1 MSRGIPVK
9 WGAST
14 GKLKSLRSLR
24 ALLLLS
30 LVVSSVLLPTLRA
43 PVQVPPEVAKYLKSG
58 ESVVSV
64 EELSF
69 VDTPEFNLTAYKLSS
84 GAVLIFSKK
93 YNTTVLGDEWI
104 RIPGG
109 DQLASQFYTAY
120 YFSRERRVDFTM
132 PIDYNWYRGVDL
144 YNDYA
149 TRRLIQIGAVM
160 LAVGIISVIVTG
172 GASVWFLIGYAAGV
186 ASTLNT
192 FIKENLGLR
201 LTNAPRAYL
210 ALVMLKPKSPDDMKS
225 VYETLDNLEKLD
237 REGAGYL
244 KTIANV
250 TSIISMS
257 GSFAQW
263 GSVATLMFASKA
275 GVLES
280 AAKAIGEEKVAKFIA
295 FYVTGNKDAAKGFLQ
310 ALEKWGSSTD
320 LYEKLDA
327 IRNIENILEGLIVK
341 SAVSAGL
348 SYLGKYLALEAQ
360 KTQDGLMGFFGL
372 HCLLLGDLHAGLDAF
387 GHKLRSGIVAPTVDN
402 VLTFYNYKIVY
413 YDLRD
418 ELFEGL
424 EKYDLGDVFDTGV
437 LSFFIC
443 IPCIA
448 GSVTDRGT
456 ILSKIQETWKELIS
470 REKYKSG
477 EVAKEAITILGE
489 ATDAFERFRNDMA
502 SRRRAPGPTLGLD
515 LVLVMDVS
523 GSMADLFRGQRKIDA
538 AIRAASDFTKL
549 VSPYDRV
556 ALVKFSSQAS
566 IVKELTHNKSDIIS
580 ALYSLTPGGMT
591 ALGDGLWLALD
602 VLEKRSEARP
612 AAVILLTDG
621 MHNAG
626 THTPS
631 ESAERARRMGVRV
644 FTLGFGE
651 KNDIDENT
659 LKSIASATGG
669 LYYYAPSPDDLR
681 RIYAMLSGTVS
692 GHITVETL
700 TGILKQGE
708 VREIPVSVAV
718 NEGYFSIRVSYSGS
732 TLELAA
738 RTPSGVDLDLTS
750 SNVIYYREKGV
761 TQLSVYNPEP
771 GQWKVVIKVV
781 EAAPQGVEYSAVLL
795 KPSFTAELTRSLVY
809 VPAGLVNETKI
820 IVKALRDLPYI
831 KAQLPSTLSGFAT
844 IEPSQYTGVKAG
856 GVYEFTVKF
865 SAPPTDVSDAISI
878 QALDSLAW
886 LKVQVRVS
894 GSLTIAISPPPSEVR
909 EGKLILAKLWVIDER
924 GFDVPG
930 ASLKAASR
938 GVTLPLAVKE
948 GTYILNATGLK
959 PGRHTIEI
967 EASKQGYRS
976 ATATIFVHILLKGDI
991 NKDDVVD
998 YHDVA
1003 VLVASYGATGNLDT
1017 DLNEDGV
1024 TDYKDLAIAIYNY
1037 GRKARVAETDPL
1049 ESYTSFSLK
1058 FSLLAG
1064 L

>member
-120 YFSRERRVDFTM
+120 YFSRERLVDFTM

-172 GASVWFLIGYAAGV
+172 GASVWFLVGYAAGV

-210 ALVMLKPKSPDDMKS
+210 ALVTLKPKSPDDMKS

-295 FYVTGNKDAAKGFLQ
+295 FYVTGNKDVAKGFLQ

-327 IRNIENILEGLIVK
+327 IRNIENILGGLIVK

-348 SYLGKYLALEAQ
+348 SYLLKYLALEAQ

-372 HCLLLGDLHAGLDAF
+372 HCLLLGDLHTGLNAF
-387 GHKLRSGIVAPTVDN
+387 GYKLRSGIVAPTVDN

-443 IPCIA
+443 IPCVA

-456 ILSKIQETWKELIS
+456 ILSKVQETWKELIS

-692 GHITVETL
+692 GHITAETL

-718 NEGYFSIRVSYSGS
+718 NEGYFSIRVSYSSS

-738 RTPSGVDLDLTS
+738 RTPSGLDMDLTS

-771 GQWKVVIKVV
+771 GQWKVTIKAV

-809 VPAGLVNETKI
+809 VQAGLVNETKI

-909 EGKLILAKLWVIDER
+909 EGKLILVKLWVIDER
-924 GFDVPG
+924 GFNVLG
-930 ASLKAASR
+930 ASLKAESR

-976 ATATIFVHILLKGDI
+976 ATATIFVHVLLRGDV

-1003 VLVASYGATGNLDT
+1003 VLVASYGATGNLAT

-1037 GRKARVAETDPL
+1037 GRKA
-1049 ESYTSFSLK
+1049 
-1058 FSLLAG
+1058 
-1064 L
+1064 

>member
-1 MSRGIPVK
+1 MSKGIPVK

-132 PIDYNWYRGVDL
+132 PRDHNWYRGVDL

-149 TRRLIQIGAVM
+149 TKRLVQIGAVT
-160 LAVGIISVIVTG
+160 LAVGIISVIITG
-172 GASVWFLIGYAAGV
+172 GASVWFLIGYAAGL

-210 ALVMLKPKSPDDMKS
+210 ALVMLKPTAPDDMKS
-225 VYETLDNLEKLD
+225 VYETLNNLEKLD
-237 REGAGYL
+237 KEGAGYL

-250 TSIISMS
+250 TLVVSMS

-263 GSVATLMFASKA
+263 GSVAALMFASKA

-280 AAKAIGEEKVAKFIA
+280 AAKAIGEEKVAKLIA
-295 FYVTGNKDAAKGFLQ
+295 FYVTGNKDTARGFLQ
-310 ALEKWGSSTD
+310 ALEEWGSSTD
-320 LYEKLDA
+320 LYEKLNA
-327 IRNIENILEGLIVK
+327 IRNIENILGGLIVK

-372 HCLLLGDLHAGLDAF
+372 HCLLLGDLHTSLNAF

-443 IPCIA
+443 IPCVA

-456 ILSKIQETWKELIS
+456 ILSKVQETWKELIS

-477 EVAKEAITILGE
+477 EVAKETITILGE

-502 SRRRAPGPTLGLD
+502 SRRKAPGPTLGLD
-515 LVLVMDVS
+515 VVLVMDVS
-523 GSMADLFRGQRKIDA
+523 GSMADPFRGQRKIDA
-538 AIRAASDFTKL
+538 AIRAASDFTRL

-566 IVKELTHNKSDIIS
+566 IVKELTYNKTEVLS
-580 ALYSLTPGGMT
+580 ALYSLIPGGST

-602 VLEKRSEARP
+602 VLERRSEARP

-631 ESAERARRMGVRV
+631 ESSERARRMGVRV

-659 LKSIASATGG
+659 LKNIASATGG

-681 RIYAMLSGTVS
+681 GIYAMLSGTVS
-692 GHITVETL
+692 GHITAETL

-708 VREIPVSVAV
+708 VREIPVSVVA

-771 GQWKVVIKVV
+771 GQWKVTIKAV

-820 IVKALRDLPYI
+820 LVKALRDLPYI
-831 KAQLPSTLSGFAT
+831 KAQLPSTLSSFAT

-856 GVYEFTVKF
+856 GVYEFIVKF

-894 GSLTIAISPPPSEVR
+894 GSLAVAISPPPSEVR

-924 GFDVPG
+924 GFNVPG

-938 GVTLPLAVKE
+938 GITLPIAVKK
-948 GTYILNATGLK
+948 GTYMLNATGLK

-976 ATATIFVHILLKGDI
+976 ATATIFVHVLLKGDV
-991 NKDDVVD
+991 NKDDIVD

-1037 GRKARVAETDPL
+1037 GRKT
-1049 ESYTSFSLK
+1049 
-1058 FSLLAG
+1058 
-1064 L
+1064 